1 MPTRDATS
9 SPNYSLVKG
18 DSSQIDNVISA
29 EVTAEFRF
37 VDRSVRARYL
47 GEFLHA
53 YPQLFAQKNPH
64 PAKHLSSFHRQGAM
78 LESGVRARYNWLE

>member
-1 MPTRDATS
+1 
-9 SPNYSLVKG
+9 VKG

-64 PAKHLSSFHRQGAM
+64 PAKHLSSFHRQAAPINPFMPYVVLHYGRVFNGLVSNATP
-78 LESGVRARYNWLE
+78 A